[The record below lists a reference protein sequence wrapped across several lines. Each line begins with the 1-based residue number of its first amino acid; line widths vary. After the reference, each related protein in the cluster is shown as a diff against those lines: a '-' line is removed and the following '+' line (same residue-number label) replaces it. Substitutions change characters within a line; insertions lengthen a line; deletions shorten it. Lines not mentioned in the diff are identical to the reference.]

1 MKMEFRIAEETLAR
15 IKVVGVGGGGG
26 NAINTMVDNKL
37 RGIEFVAANT
47 DMQAL
52 ENSKADICLQLGPG
66 ITKGLG
72 AGADPERGKEA
83 AFESL
88 EDIRKVLKGADMV
101 FITAGLGGGTG
112 TGGAPVVAKVSKELG
127 ALTVAV
133 VTKPFFFEAKT
144 RMKKAE
150 EGWKELKKHVDT
162 IITIPNDRLLTI
174 MQKGSKL
181 MDMMK
186 KADEVLLQAVKGIT
200 DLINLPGHMNVD
212 FADLRAVMKEVGP
225 ALMGAGIGVGENRAI
240 EAAKRAIDNPLLQD
254 IGIDGAKGVLINIS
268 ASEKTFT
275 MNEFMEAS
283 SLIQQKAHDDANI
296 IVGAL
301 FDDSLQDE
309 MRVTVIATGVNGMEE
324 TISINRPAQALTA
337 RPQIQEKES
346 EIAPRERVAS
356 SSMNKMSKS
365 ASRRNMGTAR
375 KQPLPLPNFLDEA
388 ELETPTYLRK
398 AAD

>member
-1 MKMEFRIAEETLAR
+1 MEFRMAEESLAR
-15 IKVVGVGGGGG
+15 IRVVGIGGGGG
-26 NAINTMVDNKL
+26 NAVNTMVENQL
-37 RGIEFVAANT
+37 SGIEFIAANT
-47 DMQAL
+47 DIQAL
-52 ENSKADICLQLGPG
+52 ENSKADVCLQLGPG

-72 AGADPERGKEA
+72 AGANPERGKEA
-83 AFESL
+83 ALESL
-88 EDIRKVLKGADMV
+88 EEIRGVLKGADMV

-112 TGGAPVVAKVSKELG
+112 TGGAPVVAKLSKEVG

-133 VTKPFFFEAKT
+133 VTKPFFFEAKA

-150 EGWKELKKHVDT
+150 EGWNELKKHVDT

-254 IGIDGAKGVLINIS
+254 VGIDGAKGVLINIS
-268 ASEKTFT
+268 ASEDSLT
-275 MNEFMEAS
+275 MNEFME
-283 SLIQQKAHDDANI
+283 
-296 IVGAL
+296 
-301 FDDSLQDE
+301 FDETLGDE
-309 MRVTVIATGVNGMEE
+309 IRVTVIATGVNGLDEAA
-324 TISINRPAQALTA
+324 TIQRPIQAVANNNQA
-337 RPQIQEKES
+337 RKEIVSES
-346 EIAPRERVAS
+346 EAAS
-356 SSMNKMSKS
+356 QESGKVKPDKTFN
-365 ASRRNMGTAR
+365 RRNPGIVR
-375 KQPLPLPNFLDEA
+375 KQTLPFPKTLDEA
-388 ELETPTYLRK
+388 ELETPTYLRQ

>member
-1 MKMEFRIAEETLAR
+1 MEFRMAEESLAKIR
-15 IKVVGVGGGGG
+15 VVGIGGGGG
-26 NAINTMVDNKL
+26 NAVNTMVDNQL
-37 RGIEFVAANT
+37 QGIEFIAANT
-47 DMQAL
+47 DIQAL
-52 ENSKADICLQLGPG
+52 ENSKADVCLQLGPG

-88 EDIRKVLKGADMV
+88 EEIREVLKGADMV

-112 TGGAPVVAKVSKELG
+112 TGGAPVVAKISKEIG

-133 VTKPFFFEAKT
+133 VTKPFFFEARA

-225 ALMGAGIGVGENRAI
+225 ALMGAGVGVGENRAI
-240 EAAKRAIDNPLLQD
+240 DAAKRAIDNPLLQD
-254 IGIDGAKGVLINIS
+254 AGIDGAKGVLINIS
-268 ASEKTFT
+268 ATEDSFT

-283 SLIQQKAHDDANI
+283 NLVSQKAHEDANI

-301 FDDSLQDE
+301 FDDSLKDE
-309 MRVTVIATGVNGMEE
+309 IRVTVIATGVIGAEDAA
-324 TISINRPAQALTA
+324 TIKRPIQAVA
-337 RPQIQEKES
+337 NNNPPKE
-346 EIAPRERVAS
+346 AVQDNKVS
-356 SSMNKMSKS
+356 SHDSPTGRQNKTFN
-365 ASRRNMGTAR
+365 RRNPGIVR
-375 KQPLPLPNFLDEA
+375 KQSLPFPNTLDEA
-388 ELETPTYLRK
+388 ELETPTYLRQ

>member
-1 MKMEFRIAEETLAR
+1 MEFRMAEESLAKIR
-15 IKVVGVGGGGG
+15 VVGIGGGGG
-26 NAINTMVDNKL
+26 NAVNTMVYNQL
-37 RGIEFVAANT
+37 QGIEFIAANT
-47 DMQAL
+47 DIQAL
-52 ENSKADICLQLGPG
+52 ENSKADVCLQLGPG

-88 EDIRKVLKGADMV
+88 EEIREVLKGADMV

-112 TGGAPVVAKVSKELG
+112 TGGAPVVAKISKEIG

-133 VTKPFFFEAKT
+133 VTKPFFFEARA

-225 ALMGAGIGVGENRAI
+225 ALMGAGVGVGENRAI
-240 EAAKRAIDNPLLQD
+240 DAAKRAIDNPLLQD
-254 IGIDGAKGVLINIS
+254 AGIDGAKGVLINIS
-268 ASEKTFT
+268 ASEDSLT

-283 SLIQQKAHDDANI
+283 DLVSQKAHEDANI

-301 FDDSLQDE
+301 FDDSLKDE
-309 MRVTVIATGVNGMEE
+309 MRVTVIATGVTGAEDAATIKGPIQAVANNKSQEE
-324 TISINRPAQALTA
+324 AFQEDNKISPHD
-337 RPQIQEKES
+337 
-346 EIAPRERVAS
+346 S
-356 SSMNKMSKS
+356 STGRQNKTFN
-365 ASRRNMGTAR
+365 RRNPGIVR
-375 KQPLPLPNFLDEA
+375 KQTLPFPNTLDEA
-388 ELETPTYLRK
+388 ELETPTYLRQ

>member
-1 MKMEFRIAEETLAR
+1 MEFRMAEESLAKIR
-15 IKVVGVGGGGG
+15 VVGIGGGGG
-26 NAINTMVDNKL
+26 NAVNTMVDNQL
-37 RGIEFVAANT
+37 QGIEFIAANT
-47 DMQAL
+47 DIQAL
-52 ENSKADICLQLGPG
+52 ENSKADVCLQLGPG

-88 EDIRKVLKGADMV
+88 EEIREVLKGADMV

-112 TGGAPVVAKVSKELG
+112 TGGAPVVAKISKEIG

-133 VTKPFFFEAKT
+133 VTKPFFFEARA

-225 ALMGAGIGVGENRAI
+225 ALMGAGVGVGENRAI
-240 EAAKRAIDNPLLQD
+240 DAAKRAIDNPLLQD
-254 IGIDGAKGVLINIS
+254 AGIDGAKGVLINIS
-268 ASEKTFT
+268 ASEDSFT

-283 SLIQQKAHDDANI
+283 NLVSQKAHEDANI

-301 FDDSLQDE
+301 FDDSLKDE
-309 MRVTVIATGVNGMEE
+309 IRVTVIATGVTGAEDAATIKSPIQAVANNKPQEE
-324 TISINRPAQALTA
+324 AVQDN
-337 RPQIQEKES
+337 K
-346 EIAPRERVAS
+346 VS
-356 SSMNKMSKS
+356 SHDSSTGRQNKIFN
-365 ASRRNMGTAR
+365 RRNPGIVR
-375 KQPLPLPNFLDEA
+375 KQSLPFPNTLDEA
-388 ELETPTYLRK
+388 ELETPTYLRQ

>member
-1 MKMEFRIAEETLAR
+1 MEFRMAEESLAKIR
-15 IKVVGVGGGGG
+15 VVGIGGGGG
-26 NAINTMVDNKL
+26 NAVNTMVDNQL
-37 RGIEFVAANT
+37 QGIEFIAANT
-47 DMQAL
+47 DIQAL
-52 ENSKADICLQLGPG
+52 ENSKADVCLQLGPG

-88 EDIRKVLKGADMV
+88 EEIREVLKGADMV

-112 TGGAPVVAKVSKELG
+112 TGGAPVVAKISKEIG

-133 VTKPFFFEAKT
+133 VTKPFFFEARA

-225 ALMGAGIGVGENRAI
+225 ALMGAGVGVGENRAI
-240 EAAKRAIDNPLLQD
+240 DAAKRAIDNPLLQD
-254 IGIDGAKGVLINIS
+254 AGIDGAKGVLINIS
-268 ASEKTFT
+268 ASEDSFT

-283 SLIQQKAHDDANI
+283 NLVSQKAHEDANI

-301 FDDSLQDE
+301 FDDSLRDE
-309 MRVTVIATGVNGMEE
+309 IRVTVIATGVRGAEDAATIKSPIQAVANNKPQEE
-324 TISINRPAQALTA
+324 A
-337 RPQIQEKES
+337 IQDNK
-346 EIAPRERVAS
+346 VS
-356 SSMNKMSKS
+356 SHDSSTGRHNKIFN
-365 ASRRNMGTAR
+365 RRNPGIVR
-375 KQPLPLPNFLDEA
+375 KQSLPFPNTLDEA
-388 ELETPTYLRK
+388 ELETPTYLRQ

>member
-1 MKMEFRIAEETLAR
+1 MEFRMAEESLAKIR
-15 IKVVGVGGGGG
+15 VVGIGGGGG
-26 NAINTMVDNKL
+26 NAVNTMVDNKL
-37 RGIEFVAANT
+37 KGIEFIAANT
-47 DMQAL
+47 DIQAL
-52 ENSKADICLQLGPG
+52 ENSKADVCLQLGPG

-88 EDIRKVLKGADMV
+88 EEIREVLKGADMV

-112 TGGAPVVAKVSKELG
+112 TGGAPVVAKISKEIG

-133 VTKPFFFEAKT
+133 VTKPFFFEARA

-225 ALMGAGIGVGENRAI
+225 ALMGAGVGVGENRAI
-240 EAAKRAIDNPLLQD
+240 DAAKRAIDNPLLQD
-254 IGIDGAKGVLINIS
+254 AGIDGAKGVLINIS
-268 ASEKTFT
+268 ASEDSFT

-283 SLIQQKAHDDANI
+283 NLVSQKAHEDANI

-301 FDDSLQDE
+301 FDDSLKDE
-309 MRVTVIATGVNGMEE
+309 IRVTVIATGVAGAEDAATIKSPIQAVANNKPQEE
-324 TISINRPAQALTA
+324 AVQDN
-337 RPQIQEKES
+337 K
-346 EIAPRERVAS
+346 VS
-356 SSMNKMSKS
+356 SHDSSTGRQNKIFN
-365 ASRRNMGTAR
+365 RRNPGIVR
-375 KQPLPLPNFLDEA
+375 KQSLPFPNTLDEA
-388 ELETPTYLRK
+388 ELETPTYLRQ